1 MSSYG
6 LIVVADVSEQEAGGV
21 LAERVLA
28 TLRQDWPGRRS
39 PVDDGAYAVD
49 ETADGVRVGVNV
61 QSVVANEREPEFF
74 ADAPAGRAVVCEDGD
89 EFGVLFQVWRLDPAG
104 SECVYRAYVQDPEL
118 DREPRAAARAIT
130 GSAAAAAAAAA
141 LYGVD
146 PQRLLDLEADPS
158 PVTDELG
165 MIGSPF
171 MPWLSH
177 LGIAWPEP
185 W

>member
-1 MSSYG
+1 M
-6 LIVVADVSEQEAGGV
+6 
-21 LAERVLA
+21 
-28 TLRQDWPGRRS
+28 LRQDWPGRRS
-39 PVDDGAYAVD
+39 PVNDGGYDVV

-61 QSVVANEREPEFF
+61 QSVVANEREAEFF
-74 ADAPAGRAVVCEDGD
+74 ADTPAGRAVVCEDGD
-89 EFGVLFQVWRLDPAG
+89 EYGVLFQVWRLDLAG

-118 DREPRAAARAIT
+118 DPEPRAAARAIT
-130 GSAAAAAAAAA
+130 GPVAAVAVAE

-158 PVTDELG
+158 PITDELG
-165 MIGSPF
+165 LIGTPF
-171 MPWLSH
+171 MPWLTH